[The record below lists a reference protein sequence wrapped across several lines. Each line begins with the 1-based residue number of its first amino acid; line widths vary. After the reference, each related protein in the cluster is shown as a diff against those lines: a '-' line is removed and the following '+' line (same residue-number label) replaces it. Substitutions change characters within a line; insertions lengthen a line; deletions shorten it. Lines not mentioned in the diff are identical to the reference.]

1 LVSGAGLVMKDFN
14 KYLERFLRGIF
25 PVDYLILIYSAV
37 MLIIS
42 IVFYRELGKPL
53 LFLGVNLTFIYLLL
67 YLIYFEERRFDSV
80 HYWIHTWLPILTFIF
95 YYTQSTSF
103 DNLIFRH
110 TFDPILQRWEH
121 HLFNVP
127 LNRIMAPYIN
137 NLFADEMM
145 HFFYFSYYLIIF
157 VPGIIM
163 FLNRYKKTHEM
174 LFSLTF
180 MMYFHYLVF
189 MIFPGDGPVFERPQ
203 IFTRGVLFI
212 PILDFIYKFFGDQ
225 GGGAFPSTHVTT
237 SVIVF
242 LYSFESFKSRSWPI
256 YLTAIGIT
264 IATVYCS
271 YHYAVDA
278 IAGIV
283 SGTLFYFI
291 GKYLY
296 SIWDHHAELPA
307 E

>member
-1 LVSGAGLVMKDFN
+1 MKDFSQ
-14 KYLERFLRGIF
+14 YRERFEQGIF
-25 PVDYLILIYSAV
+25 PVDYLILIYSAL
-37 MLIIS
+37 MLIVS
-42 IVFYRELGKPL
+42 MVFYSKLGKPL
-53 LFLGVNLTFIYLLL
+53 LFLGLNLAFIYLLL
-67 YLIYFEERRFDSV
+67 YLIYFEERRFDSA

-95 YYTQSTSF
+95 YYTQSTSY
-103 DNLIFRH
+103 DNLVFPH
-110 TFDPILQRWEH
+110 TFDPLLQHWEH
-121 HLFNVP
+121 QLFNVP
-127 LNRIMAPYIN
+127 LNRIMAPYVN

-157 VPGIIM
+157 VPGVIM
-163 FLNRYKKTHEM
+163 LLNRNKQVHEM
-174 LFSLTF
+174 LFTLTV
-180 MMYFHYLVF
+180 MMYFHYLIF

-212 PILDFIYKFFGDQ
+212 PVLDFIYKFFGEQ

-237 SVIVF
+237 SVIVL
-242 LYSFESFKSRSWPI
+242 LYSYECFRIRSWPI
-256 YLTAIGIT
+256 NLTVIGII

-271 YHYAVDA
+271 YHYTVDA
-278 IAGIV
+278 IAGVV

-296 SIWDHHAELPA
+296 SIRDHRAELPA